1 MEPMVCAWC
10 QCEPNACMT
19 EPRPNLQKNVV
30 YVEFQPR
37 YSYEKHVELVPHWA
51 AGFKIVGAFFPKKRT
66 FFIIIL
72 REYHYGKEQRKTF
85 MTNTENDGEVCNA
98 ACLGLRGTQTR
109 KGGKKLFYWQTKT
122 EGIHRVS

>member
-37 YSYEKHVELVPHWA
+37 YSYEKHVELVQHWA

-66 FFIIIL
+66 FFHHYFETVPL
-72 REYHYGKEQRKTF
+72 REGTKKIIHDKHGK
-85 MTNTENDGEVCNA
+85 
-98 ACLGLRGTQTR
+98 
-109 KGGKKLFYWQTKT
+109 
-122 EGIHRVS
+122 